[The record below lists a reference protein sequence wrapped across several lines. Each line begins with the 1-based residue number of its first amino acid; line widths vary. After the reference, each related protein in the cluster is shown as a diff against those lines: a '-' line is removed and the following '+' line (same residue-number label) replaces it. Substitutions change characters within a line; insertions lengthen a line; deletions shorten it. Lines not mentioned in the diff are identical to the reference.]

1 MILIS
6 FYPKRSLKRTT
17 ASLQFDI
24 GGAKLKH
31 CIYCKIFC
39 AAERDDNKTETFTQF
54 YFKTSALK
62 SKVIPKVKQMIS

>member
-39 AAERDDNKTETFTQF
+39 VTAESDARHSAACAKVV
-54 YFKTSALK
+54 
-62 SKVIPKVKQMIS
+62 SKEDQKQRP

>member
-39 AAERDDNKTETFTQF
+39 DDVLHTEIE
-54 YFKTSALK
+54 SVN
-62 SKVIPKVKQMIS
+62 SNNVKKK

>member
-39 AAERDDNKTETFTQF
+39 DSVLIFFWHRQSDFQSGPETVLIAAVTQ
-54 YFKTSALK
+54 KIL
-62 SKVIPKVKQMIS
+62 Q